1 MPDSLQPHELYLPGS
16 SVPGISQAR
25 VLEWV
30 ANALSR
36 DRPNPGMEPVSSA
49 LVGKFFIN
57 EEMAPHSSVLA
68 WRIPGTE
75 EPGGLRFTGLQK
87 SQV

>member
-1 MPDSLQPHELYLPGS
+1 MSDSLQPHELYLPGS

-57 EEMAPHSSVLA
+57 EEMATRSSILA
-68 WRIPGTE
+68 GKIPGTE
-75 EPGGLRFTGLQK
+75 EPGRLRFTGLQK